1 MDSQDVGVAAKLIA
15 AIGSTSMG
23 RCLCALLDGRVG
35 FDMSCLYLFRFDQ
48 PAELLH
54 NGYNGLVSARTLA
67 GYSRGGYLLDPFYV
81 ASMNRHPG
89 GLWRMTDLAPDSFFS
104 SGFAISPDIH
114 PCVSSTHGTEIDEI
128 GYIVHLQA
136 RAALVFTVMKA
147 QEQGAFTE
155 TEIAYLQQLTPLIRA
170 ALEQH
175 GRQLPYQVEATD
187 VDSKLESAFVGVL
200 GQLTEAQRYIAKLLL
215 QGHSNASIAR
225 QLGISEGTVK
235 VHKHN
240 LYQRL
245 EISSHAELF
254 RLFISYIAQAA
265 DRVPGPVADA

>member
-1 MDSQDVGVAAKLIA
+1 MNTQDVDAVARLIA
-15 AIGSTSMG
+15 AVGSAALGPS
-23 RCLCALLDGRVG
+23 LCSLLSDQVS

-54 NGYNGLVSARTLA
+54 DGYRGQVAARTLDA
-67 GYSRGGYLLDPFYV
+67 YSRGGYLLDPFYV

-89 GLWRMTDLAPDSFFS
+89 GLWRMSELAPDSFFS
-104 SGFAISPDIH
+104 SGFAISPDLH
-114 PCVSSTHGTEIDEI
+114 PCVSSTHGTQIDEI

-136 RAALVFTVMKA
+136 RTALVFSLMKA
-147 QEQGAFTE
+147 QEHGAFDE
-155 TEIAYLQQLTPLIRA
+155 HEVAYLDRLTPLVSA

-175 GRQLPYQVEATD
+175 GRHLPRQLESAG
-187 VDSKLESAFVGVL
+187 VDSQLESAFVGAL

-225 QLGISEGTVK
+225 RLGISEGTVK

-254 RLFISYIAQAA
+254 RLFIGYIAQAG
-265 DRVPGPVADA
+265 R

>member
-1 MDSQDVGVAAKLIA
+1 MNTQDVATLARLIA
-15 AIGSTSMG
+15 AIGSADLG
-23 RCLCALLDGRVG
+23 PALCDLLDGRVRY
-35 FDMSCLYLFRFDQ
+35 DMSCLYLFRFDQ

-54 NGYNGLVSARTLA
+54 DGYQGQVAARTLDA
-67 GYSRGGYLLDPFYV
+67 YSRGGYLLDPFYV

-89 GLWRMTDLAPDSFFS
+89 GLWRMSELAPDSFFS
-104 SGFAISPDIH
+104 SGFAISPDLH
-114 PCVSSTHGTEIDEI
+114 PCVSSTHGTQIDEI
-128 GYIVHLQA
+128 GYIIHLRA
-136 RAALVFTVMKA
+136 RTALVFTLMKA
-147 QEQGAFTE
+147 QEHGAFDDSE
-155 TEIAYLQQLTPLIRA
+155 VAYLHRLTPLVSA

-175 GRQLPYQVEATD
+175 GRQLPRQLEPAGA
-187 VDSKLESAFVGVL
+187 DSQLESAFVGAL

-215 QGHSNASIAR
+215 QGHSTASIAR

-254 RLFISYIAQAA
+254 RLFIGYIAQTG
-265 DRVPGPVADA
+265 R

>member
-1 MDSQDVGVAAKLIA
+1 MNSQDANVVAKLIA
-15 AIGSTSMG
+15 AIGHPHLG
-23 RCLCALLDGRVG
+23 KCLCAVLDGTVS

-54 NGYNGLVSARTLA
+54 NGYNGQVSARTLDA
-67 GYSRGGYLLDPFYV
+67 YSRGGYLLDPFYV
-81 ASMNRHPG
+81 ASTHRHPG
-89 GLWRMTDLAPDSFFS
+89 GLWRMSDLAPDSFFY
-104 SGFAISPDIH
+104 SGFAISPDLH
-114 PCVSSTHGTEIDEI
+114 PCVSSTHGTSIDEI

-136 RAALVFTVMKA
+136 RAALVFSVMKSHKR
-147 QEQGAFTE
+147 GAFTDSE
-155 TEIAYLQQLTPLIRA
+155 VEYLQAVAPVIRA
-170 ALEQH
+170 VLEHH
-175 GRQLPYQVEATD
+175 GRQLPHQLDSTD
-187 VDSKLESAFVGVL
+187 VDSKLESAFVGAL

-225 QLGISEGTVK
+225 QLSISEGTVK

-254 RLFISYIAQAA
+254 RLFIGYIAQTA
-265 DRVPGPVADA
+265 R

>member
-1 MDSQDVGVAAKLIA
+1 MDSQDVGVAARLIA
-15 AIGSTSMG
+15 AIGSTNMG
-23 RCLCALLDGRVG
+23 RCLCALLDGRVS

-54 NGYNGLVSARTLA
+54 NGYGGLVSARTLD

-104 SGFAISPDIH
+104 SGFAISPDLH
-114 PCVSSTHGTEIDEI
+114 PCVSSTHGSEIDEI

-136 RAALVFTVMKA
+136 RAALVFTLMKA
-147 QEQGAFTE
+147 QEHGAFTE
-155 TEIAYLQQLTPLIRA
+155 SEIDCLQQLTPLVRA

-200 GQLTEAQRYIAKLLL
+200 GQLTEAQRFIAKLLL

-254 RLFISYIAQAA
+254 RLFISYIAQAG
-265 DRVPGPVADA
+265 DRVPGPGVDA